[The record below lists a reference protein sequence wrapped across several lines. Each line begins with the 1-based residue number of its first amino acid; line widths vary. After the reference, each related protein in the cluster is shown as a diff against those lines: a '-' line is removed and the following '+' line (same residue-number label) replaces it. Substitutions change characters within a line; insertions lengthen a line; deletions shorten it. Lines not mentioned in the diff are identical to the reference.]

1 MTMINYVT
9 EEYMTNFNI
18 DCTYGTGKDVIFIS
32 AGEVRPGLSFVGQ
45 MPKFKTLA
53 TLKSKDNEFTR

>member
-1 MTMINYVT
+1 
-9 EEYMTNFNI
+9 MTNFNI